1 MPLEVKRMHGRKY
14 LIIRGRHGGRDI
26 FKSART
32 CDRRTAEAKAAKL
45 ERELDQREIFGDE
58 AVATF
63 AESALGYL
71 RAGGERR
78 FVKLILPF
86 FKGVKLK
93 DVDQRM
99 VDRLSTKAYPT
110 AAPSTLRR
118 QWYTPIGA
126 VLNFGAGQ
134 RLCSPIRLRRPK
146 DSPGRLRWLWPYE
159 ANKLIMNAAPHLRPV
174 MTFGFGTGA
183 RAGEIISLK
192 WKDVDL
198 EGGQAWLWQTKSGK
212 PRRIELN
219 HRVVAALSALPRGEF
234 VFLTPKNEPY
244 VTRKNSGGQFKA
256 GFDLASDSAGLERVT
271 PHVMRHTWATW
282 FYAQTGD
289 ILKLKTLGGWS
300 KFDMVEVYAHLAPT
314 NMGERLIKAGWD
326 FSCAPAVQQDLEE
339 RKSI

>member
-1 MPLEVKRMHGRKY
+1 MPLEVKNIGRKY

-32 CDRRTAEAKAAKL
+32 CDRRTAEAKAAKW

-63 AESALGYL
+63 AESALGYM

-86 FKGVKLK
+86 FKGVRLR

-99 VDRLSTKAYPT
+99 VDKLAVKAYPT

-146 DSPGRLRWLWPYE
+146 DSPGRLRWLWPRQ
-159 ANKLIMNAAPHLRPV
+159 ANELICCAPEHLRPV

-183 RAGEIISLK
+183 RAGEIASLK

-198 EGGQAWLWQTKSGK
+198 EGGQAWLWHTKSGK
-212 PRRIELN
+212 PRRIELIP
-219 HRVVAALSALPRGEF
+219 RVVAALSALPRGEF
-234 VFLTPKNEPY
+234 VFLTPKNKPY
-244 VTRKNSGGQFKA
+244 VTRKNGGGQFKA
-256 GFDLASDSAGLERVT
+256 GFDRASELAGLDRVT

-282 FYAQTGD
+282 VYAQTGD
-289 ILKLKTLGGWS
+289 ILKLKQLGGWS
-300 KFDMVEVYAHLAPT
+300 KFDMVEIYTHLAPARLD
-314 NMGERLIKAGWD
+314 ERLAKAGWD
-326 FSCAPAVQQDLEE
+326 FCCASIVQQDLEE
-339 RKSI
+339 RKSV